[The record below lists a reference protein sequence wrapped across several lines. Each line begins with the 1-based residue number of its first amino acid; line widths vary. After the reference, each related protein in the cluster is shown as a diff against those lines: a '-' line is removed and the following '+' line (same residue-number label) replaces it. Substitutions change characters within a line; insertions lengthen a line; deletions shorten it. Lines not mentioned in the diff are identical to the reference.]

1 MQILSNLEFERLTA
15 GQSYRLQAVA
25 KRRAALKPQGH
36 LQLEELP
43 EYIKTCTYSGDH
55 KSAAWLKSLVVLAK
69 NGQLSRIRKS
79 TETYADKQKYNAA
92 LHAQGAIKF
101 KLNDAVMCKDCGKYG
116 QVVDYLPESKEYIV
130 VLDPFQI
137 RTVKESELTKVG

>member
-25 KRRAALKPQGH
+25 KRRAALQPQGH

-43 EYIKTCTYSGDH
+43 EYIKTFTYSGDH
-55 KSAAWLKSLVVLAK
+55 KSAAWLKSLVVLAN
-69 NGQLSRIRKS
+69 NGQLSRIRRS
-79 TETYADKQKYNAA
+79 AETYEDRQKFNAS
-92 LHAQGAIKF
+92 LHTQGAIKF
-101 KLNDAVMCKDCGKYG
+101 NLNDAVMCIDCGRYG
-116 QVVDYLPESKEYIV
+116 QVVDYLPESKEYVV
-130 VLDPFQI
+130 VLDPFQV